1 VKQALGEEYTLSVV
15 KLGHNKARQN
25 LPGFVFIYFFD

>member
-1 VKQALGEEYTLSVV
+1 VKQGVGEENTLSIV

-25 LPGFVFIYFFD
+25 LPGFVFIYFFI